1 MKRAHFLIPRFV
13 FLSVL
18 LLAACQPKI
27 EEVYQKSFSLRAA
40 RALDSLGDTH
50 SALYYIEQAKKES
63 AAAQEADHFVKSI
76 ALRKEQAQ
84 TCIDDEKARLEVN
97 RYPRMRHRHLFQIGV
112 CSEGLG
118 DTKNALRFYTLSAN
132 AGSKQP
138 QLFIRRALLLEQTG
152 DLRSAAADYQ
162 RAVEVNPNYPPAL
175 LERGL
180 FAVRK
185 NDAGKVQEIRE
196 RLKTVKPE
204 YIPILDDA
212 MKHRQEFSAWWEVKH
227 ASK

>member
-1 MKRAHFLIPRFV
+1 MKRAHLLFPRLAIV
-13 FLSVL
+13 SVL
-18 LLAACQPKI
+18 LLVACQPKI
-27 EEVYQKSFSLRAA
+27 EEVYQKSFALRAA

-50 SALYYIEQAKKES
+50 SALYYIERAKKES

-84 TCIDDEKARLEVN
+84 SCIDDEKARLEVN

-112 CSEGLG
+112 CSEGLE

-152 DLRSAAADYQ
+152 DLISAAADYQ
-162 RAVEVNPNYPPAL
+162 RAVEVNPSYPPAI

-180 FAVRK
+180 FAVRQ
-185 NDAGKVQEIRE
+185 NDSTKLKEIRE
-196 RLKTVKPE
+196 RLKTTKEE

-212 MKHRQEFSAWWEVKH
+212 SKHRQEFSAWWGRKH
-227 ASK
+227 ANK